1 MDATANLC
9 FNPLEQS
16 LYNSK
21 VLVIGSGQDLDGRA
35 MKDIIDGN
43 TYDYICRINK
53 TYGDVQDVGTRCDI
67 FFTRWSSWVS
77 YGCDFI
83 DADTL
88 HQCKIVVVLNQ
99 HVNYSQT
106 ERTMISYEVGED
118 HVSAGP
124 QAVHWLLN
132 RGCRHIDLIGFG
144 YRDGKFMDEKIYAK
158 NSKNYPDGMKDTN
171 SMYNWAK
178 ERQWLKYQPQV
189 HFI

>member
-1 MDATANLC
+1 M
-9 FNPLEQS
+9 
-16 LYNSK
+16 
-21 VLVIGSGQDLDGRA
+21 IGSGQDLDGRA